1 MPGHGIIYTI
11 IIGFV
16 VGLIAKALMPG
27 RDPTG
32 FIWTVLIGIAGAWI
46 AEFLG
51 ESVFHWYA
59 TPDTGPGLLASVF
72 GAMILLFGYHQIRRN
87 SGSA

>member
-11 IIGFV
+11 LIGFI
-16 VGLIAKALMPG
+16 VGVIAKMLMPG

-32 FIWTVLIGIAGAWI
+32 FIWTVLIGIGGAWI

-51 ESVFHWYA
+51 ETVFHWYGTA
-59 TPDTGPGLLASVF
+59 DTGPGLLASII
-72 GAMILLFGYHQIRRN
+72 GAMILLFGYHLIRRN
-87 SGSA
+87 M